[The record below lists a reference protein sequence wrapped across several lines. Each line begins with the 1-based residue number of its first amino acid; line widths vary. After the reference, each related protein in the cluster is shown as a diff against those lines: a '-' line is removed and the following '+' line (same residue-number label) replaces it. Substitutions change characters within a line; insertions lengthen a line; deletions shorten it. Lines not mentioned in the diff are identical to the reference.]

1 MADNPDT
8 VSDAAE
14 DQDLVTP
21 VAERRIKDKEN
32 METAI
37 KEDDYV
43 TENEFEDSEEKV
55 EELGKETQE
64 EDDVADVQSQ
74 NEKLDD
80 DGQELKEEALISE
93 LGDALP
99 FEGAEET
106 LEGSPKFWKVE
117 KEQEQDQGQAIA
129 IDTSTGIP
137 PPYQIPPSPEASHD
151 TEQQAL
157 EPEAS
162 SRSFA
167 EDEDRQKH
175 RIPSAPHLPSS
186 ERPGTSL
193 QGTMSS
199 CALNI
204 VWSFGLNKNIPV
216 LNLTDGVRKAIM
228 YACSHIGV
236 VYDFEN
242 NKQFILQAHLNP
254 ITCVCVSEDKRWL
267 VTGDKGVDSMVNVW
281 DTYTCT
287 PIQTLFEDDPEGG
300 VVALALTPDAR
311 YLATLSTGPI
321 QYLKIWDW
329 TIDGEIPLCCAKLNP
344 VYGFQNYVTFNAENI
359 HHVVSNSETQIIF
372 YHWEE
377 RFIEYFVPPLTDEDF
392 NRPVGR
398 YSQSVYMSNS
408 SRALTATS
416 IGNLVV
422 WDNNKPLTKVISTEQ
437 SADKKPLK
445 IVRVQER
452 GINVLT
458 TAEKYIVTGDQAGHV
473 KFFDQ
478 DLKLIYWYQHFNLG
492 PITSVSFAANPRFQ
506 PIQNNNYPSDTTIA
520 RQKFVVQD
528 FVVGTSI
535 ATIGSITADGSKVK
549 IIQNEHDAAVHGLST
564 HPYLPLVAIGS
575 YSGLLKIWNYET
587 KETIVS
593 QNFESGNAVH
603 CFAYDPKGAYLV
615 VGFTNGTVRVL
626 DSLTLKDELAEP
638 FNYARGAITHIAFS
652 PDSLFFAT
660 ADAQYTTSLYK
671 AALDTE
677 SAPFVYIGRY
687 HAHYRPIKEL
697 LFGFHLDSNKPRLL
711 SLGADRM
718 LVEYDLENTVKDN
731 IVLASSE
738 RLEQSSVPTC
748 MTWYP
753 ALTKEHFILTA
764 NDQFKFKLYNASTK
778 MCRKTLLAPTYG
790 SPVQKMAIVPSKVDE
805 EAHRYVAYITDDKV
819 GLLILPLDG
828 NPHNTMALIAHPTG
842 VTNLVVSH
850 DGRYLFTAGGLDAT
864 VHMWEVNINA
874 LEAQARLGGEG
885 LLPFYG
891 LMEGGHN
898 GELFSQL
905 EDFFY
910 YAQIRS
916 QGANATETR
925 QVSTAIPL
933 AEVPFVMRALGFY
946 PTEQEIEDMINEVKF
961 SQYVETGQYVEEV
974 DLETFIRYRLRNQ
987 QQMRRIKDSQ

>member
-321 QYLKIWDW
+321 Q
-329 TIDGEIPLCCAKLNP
+329 
-344 VYGFQNYVTFNAENI
+344 NYVTFNAENI

-478 DLKLIYWYQHFNLG
+478 DLKLIYW
-492 PITSVSFAANPRFQ
+492 
-506 PIQNNNYPSDTTIA
+506 
-520 RQKFVVQD
+520 
-528 FVVGTSI
+528 
-535 ATIGSITADGSKVK
+535 
-549 IIQNEHDAAVHGLST
+549 
-564 HPYLPLVAIGS
+564 
-575 YSGLLKIWNYET
+575 
-587 KETIVS
+587 ETIVS

-974 DLETFIRYRLRNQ
+974 DLETFIRLYVNHRPAFGLSPDKLLWAFDTLGTPGSVGHKIERGELLELLQNKGEHMTEYELAEYLSILLGFSPDEGSVELSEQ
-987 QQMRRIKDSQ
+987 DATHLGDLIDQNLPQEIDANMFTQEILGFSTYADVTGSSAE